1 MTESL
6 IWWSIAIY
14 MLIAVG
20 IALLARQGGA
30 ESMSGY
36 FLGNRQMNG
45 FVSAMSYSATTY
57 SAFMMVGLAGLT
69 YAGGVGALGFE
80 IIYFAGVSLVAIF
93 GPKYWAVGKAFGF
106 VTPSEMLGR
115 RYNSRHVAMAVSIAS
130 CIFLIP
136 YAAVQLAGVGYLLQ
150 GTTNGA
156 IDFTTGVVM
165 ATAIA
170 IFFSY
175 VAGIR
180 SVMWTDSL
188 QAIMMIVAST
198 LVAFLVIKGLGGFGT
213 LFDTLATEK
222 PQSLTVPGSGLFSFV
237 TFLGLTIPWF
247 FFSLSNPQVSQ
258 RLFMPSS
265 LKAMRQMLLGF
276 LVFGLIYTLVS
287 VLWGFSALV
296 AFPSLESADLAT
308 ASLLSSGFVPPVL
321 GVIVLIGIM
330 AAAVSTIDS
339 IMLTLSSMLARDVYA
354 NINPA
359 ASEKRQLMVGKI
371 VVPLIAL
378 MALGF
383 AELKLDLIAVLSVAA
398 SSGLVAAVP
407 AIIGAF
413 YWKRGTAAG
422 VLVSVIGTGAFV
434 LFMYATGN
442 SLLGLPAGIWGIIVS
457 TALFI
462 GVSLVTQVHSSS
474 AVEFMLAISDELNS
488 KRTSSQRSHEADRL
502 DANPLKH
509 AP

>member
-14 MLIAVG
+14 LLIAIG
-20 IALLARQGGA
+20 IAILSRQGKS

-45 FVSAMSYSATTY
+45 FVSALSYSATTY

-93 GPKYWAVGKAFGF
+93 GPKFWAVGKKFNF
-106 VTPSEMLGR
+106 VTPSEMLGH
-115 RYNSRHVAMAVSIAS
+115 RYNSKRVAMAVSIAS

-156 IDFTTGVVM
+156 IPFTTGVM
-165 ATAIA
+165 LATAIA

-198 LVAFLVIKGLGGFGT
+198 LVAFLVIQGLGGFDA
-213 LFDTLATEK
+213 LFDTLATEH
-222 PQSLTVPGSGLFSFV
+222 PQSLTVPGSGLFSFI

-265 LKAMRQMLLGF
+265 LRSMRQMLIGF
-276 LVFGLIYTLVS
+276 LVFGFIYTLVS
-287 VLWGFSALV
+287 VLWGFSALA
-296 AFPSLESADLAT
+296 AFPSLEGADLAT
-308 ASLLSSGFVPPVL
+308 PSLLASEFVPPVL
-321 GVIVLIGIM
+321 GVIVMIGIM

-354 NINPA
+354 NVKPD
-359 ASEKRQLMVGKI
+359 ASEKRQLLVGKI
-371 VVPLIAL
+371 VIPVIAL

-383 AELKLDLIAVLSVAA
+383 AELQLDLIAVLSVAA
-398 SSGLVAAVP
+398 SSGLVAMVP

-422 VLVSVIGTGAFV
+422 ALVSVVGTGAFV
-434 LFMYATGN
+434 LFVYAIGN
-442 SLLGLPAGIWGIIVS
+442 SFLGLPAGVWGIIVS
-457 TALFI
+457 SALFV
-462 GVSLVTQVHSSS
+462 GVSLATQPCQSS
-474 AVEFMLAISDELNS
+474 ADSFMEAIKEELSKKSLKPNKSETEFPPSLQS
-488 KRTSSQRSHEADRL
+488 KVQ
-502 DANPLKH
+502 
-509 AP
+509 

>member
-1 MTESL
+1 MTESV
-6 IWWSIAIY
+6 IWWSVAIY
-14 MLIAVG
+14 LLIATG
-20 IALLARQGGA
+20 IAVLSRQGKA
-30 ESMSGY
+30 QDMSGY
-36 FLGNRQMNG
+36 FLGDRKMNG
-45 FVSAMSYSATTY
+45 FVSALSYSATTY

-69 YAGGVGALGFE
+69 YKGGVGALGFE
-80 IIYFAGVSLVAIF
+80 IVYFAGVSLVAVF
-93 GPKYWAVGKAFGF
+93 GPKFWAVGKAFGF
-106 VTPSEMLGR
+106 VTPSEMLR
-115 RYNSRHVAMAVSIAS
+115 HRYDSKNVAVVVAIAS

-156 IDFTTGVVM
+156 IPFTTGALLATVV
-165 ATAIA
+165 A

-188 QAIMMIVAST
+188 QAIMMILAST
-198 LVAFLVIKGLGGFGT
+198 LVAYLVIQGLGGFRVM
-213 LFDTLATEK
+213 FDTLAAEH
-222 PQSLTVPGSGLFSFV
+222 PQSLAVPGSGLFSFV

-265 LKAMRQMLLGF
+265 LRAMRQMLLGF

-296 AFPSLESADLAT
+296 AFPDLENADLAT
-308 ASLLSSGFVPPVL
+308 PTLLGSSYIPPVL
-321 GVIVLIGIM
+321 GAIVLIGIM

-354 NINPA
+354 NLTPGQDD
-359 ASEKRQLMVGKI
+359 KRQLIVGK
-371 VVPLIAL
+371 VVLPVIAL
-378 MALGF
+378 LAFGF
-383 AELKLDLIAVLSVAA
+383 AELELDLIAVLSVAA
-398 SSGLVAAVP
+398 SSGLVAMVP

-422 VLVSVIGTGAFV
+422 ALTSVIGTTACV
-434 LFMYATGN
+434 LLLYATGN
-442 SLLGLPAGIWGIIVS
+442 SFLGLPAGIWGIVVS
-457 TALFI
+457 TLLFV
-462 GVSLVTQVHSSS
+462 GVSLLSRPPEKV
-474 AVEFMLAISDELNS
+474 AEEFLAA
-488 KRTSSQRSHEADRL
+488 ADGCDPRK
-502 DANPLKH
+502 A
-509 AP
+509 